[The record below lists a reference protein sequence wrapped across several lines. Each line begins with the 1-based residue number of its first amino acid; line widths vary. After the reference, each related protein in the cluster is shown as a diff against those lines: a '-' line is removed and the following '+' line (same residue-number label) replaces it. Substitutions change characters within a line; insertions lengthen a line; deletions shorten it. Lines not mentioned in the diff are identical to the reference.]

1 MLSKLTGAAI
11 HITFRIVCRVDSIV
25 AEKCWLSEIYR
36 KIFCCNVRMSAWPLQ
51 TDVAVQDAR
60 HNYMCQ
66 FRSLEAMRCKFRCMY
81 FCHIVLYMCVKC
93 LISPGG
99 KASN

>member
-11 HITFRIVCRVDSIV
+11 HITFCIVCRVDSIV

-36 KIFCCNVRMSAWPLQ
+36 EIFFYNIRVSAWPLQ
-51 TDVAVQDAR
+51 ADVGVRDAR

-66 FRSLEAMRCKFRCMY
+66 FCSLWAMRCKFRSM
-81 FCHIVLYMCVKC
+81 
-93 LISPGG
+93 
-99 KASN
+99 